1 MSNKIRLAGLV
12 ITAVVLIAGI
22 IGMSV
27 AASANIGEVDLLKV
41 ESITENSAELQ
52 WKKVGSADGYFVYQK
67 SDGDFEKIATVDD
80 SQNVKYTVENLEQA
94 TPYTFYVNA
103 FKNHGKKTV
112 ESKKHKEVSAFTLP
126 ASPELKAAPVAVG
139 TIELSW
145 DVNDKAAGYKVEY
158 SQSEDFADAKES
170 LVDDPALDKTEI
182 ADLEVGK
189 DYYFRAS
196 TFVKYN
202 EKDIYSPPSET
213 VKCTAPSEE
222 SLNEIDP
229 DKPMIAVTFDDGPG
243 YNGASEKILDIIEK
257 YHIKAT
263 FFMVGKNAESNPDN
277 IKRKVQLKCEI
288 GNHTYDHSRYGK
300 KVTAAD
306 IKNASD
312 AISKAGDGVK
322 VTCFRSPGGNT
333 TPEIR
338 KECEA
343 EGMPLYYWSL
353 DTLDWKTRDAKKV
366 YDTVMNNVKDGDII
380 LMHEIYESTADAFEK
395 MVPELIKQGYQFVTC
410 DELIR
415 AKTGSAPTA
424 GTQYVDGKTVNNET
438 S

>member
-1 MSNKIRLAGLV
+1 MSNKIRLTGLIV
-12 ITAVVLIAGI
+12 TAVVLIVGI

-27 AASANIGEVDLLKV
+27 AASANIGEVDSLETGSV
-41 ESITENSAELQ
+41 AENSAELQ
-52 WKKVGSADGYFVYQK
+52 WKKVGSADGYFIYQK
-67 SDGDFEKIATVDD
+67 SDGDFERVATVDD
-80 SQNVKYTVENLEQA
+80 SQNVRYTAENLEQA

-103 FKNHGKKTV
+103 FKNHRKKTV
-112 ESKKHKEVSAFTLP
+112 ESKKHTEVSLCTMP
-126 ASPELKAAPVAVG
+126 KTPELSAAPVAVG
-139 TIELSW
+139 TVELSW
-145 DVNDKAAGYKVEY
+145 EVNDKAAGYKVEY
-158 SQSEDFADAKES
+158 SQSEDFADSKES
-170 LVDDPALDKTEI
+170 VIDDPTLDKTEI
-182 ADLEVGK
+182 ADLEVGS
-189 DYYFRAS
+189 DYYFRAT
-196 TFVKYN
+196 TFIKYN
-202 EKDIYSPPSET
+202 DMDIYSAPSET

-222 SLNEIDP
+222 SLEEVDP
-229 DKPMIAVTFDDGPG
+229 NKPMIAVTFDDGPG
-243 YNGASEKILDIIEK
+243 YNSASERILDVIEK
-257 YHIKAT
+257 YHIRAT

-277 IKRKVQLKCEI
+277 IKRKAQLKCEI
-288 GNHTYDHSRYGK
+288 GNHTYDHSKYGK

-333 TPEIR
+333 TPTIR

-366 YDTVMNNVKDGDII
+366 YDTVMNNVSDGDII

-410 DELIR
+410 DELVK

-438 S
+438 C